1 MHLRDEEFMKK
12 PKYIEIKRNVNLLRQ
27 VILMEMN
34 HLSQSLK
41 LTLEQEFQLR
51 LVEESAQEIS
61 HEEALSLLI
70 QTSKLLM
77 IKDNVI
83 RSLMKDRVII

>member
-1 MHLRDEEFMKK
+1 MK
-12 PKYIEIKRNVNLLRQ
+12 
-27 VILMEMN
+27 MN
-34 HLSQSLK
+34 QFNQSLK
-41 LTLEQEFQLR
+41 LTLEQEFQLK

-83 RSLMKDRVII
+83 RSLMKDRVLL

>member
-1 MHLRDEEFMKK
+1 
-12 PKYIEIKRNVNLLRQ
+12 
-27 VILMEMN
+27 MEMN
-34 HLSQSLK
+34 QFNQSLQ
-41 LTLEQEFQLR
+41 LTLEQEFQLK

-61 HEEALSLLI
+61 REQALSLLV

-83 RSLMKDRVII
+83 RSLMKDRVLI